1 MVGVY
6 EAIGADGRPEFE
18 SAYAAS
24 YPAAKELLSE
34 IYPFQQRIQSWTQR
48 LPPVREAVLDLG
60 RHLVMN
66 EAADDPIPLHL
77 SKLLNQHLLGHRG
90 DRAPQLGKAPDV
102 AAEQLKQNHE
112 LPSALENA
120 QHVLDALGSGRD
132 RVFLLTFR

>member
-1 MVGVY
+1 MLG
-6 EAIGADGRPEFE
+6 
-18 SAYAAS
+18 
-24 YPAAKELLSE
+24 ELLSP

-90 DRAPQLGKAPDV
+90 DRASQLGKAPDV
-102 AAEQLKQNHE
+102 AAEQVTGQ
-112 LPSALENA
+112 
-120 QHVLDALGSGRD
+120 
-132 RVFLLTFR
+132 RVAMLADKIKGGPRRATT